1 MSEISETAAATAAFD
16 VRWLDGGAVFTVT
29 RPRKMNAITKAV
41 LEGLSACLD
50 ELEAGRGRFLV
61 IAGEGEK
68 AFSAGTDLA
77 EAAGMAEAPLKAK
90 TEFAQALLYRLSRS
104 RVLSVAAMNG
114 SAYGGGLEFAMA
126 CTFRVAA
133 PHIVMSM
140 PEIKLGLLPSYGG
153 TQFLPAI
160 VGKAHALDLM
170 LTGRTISAPEA
181 LAIGLVNRIAQTPA
195 SAADE
200 ALALAQT
207 TAAFSQPA
215 LTAIRRCVEAAGASV
230 TEEGLAVERAEVNAN
245 KTTYDSK
252 EGPKAFLEKRPPRW
266 EHR

>member
-1 MSEISETAAATAAFD
+1 MSEISETAAATADFD

-195 SAADE
+195 SALTSAVTLVEYWVNRMVGFSLSTDGMQALTSDASIAAIP
-200 ALALAQT
+200 ALAKNAKTNPATLESAYRRLVGLIAQ
-207 TAAFSQPA
+207 APEF
-215 LTAIRRCVEAAGASV
+215 IYR
-230 TEEGLAVERAEVNAN
+230 
-245 KTTYDSK
+245 
-252 EGPKAFLEKRPPRW
+252 
-266 EHR
+266 

>member
-1 MSEISETAAATAAFD
+1 MSEISETGAATADFD
-16 VRWLDGGAVFTVT
+16 VRWPDGGAVFTIT

-61 IAGEGEK
+61 IAGEGDR

-77 EAAGMAEAPLKAK
+77 EAAGMDEAPLKAK
-90 TEFAQALLYRLSRS
+90 TEYAQALLFRLSRS
-104 RVLSVAAMNG
+104 PVLSVAAMNG

-170 LTGRTISAPEA
+170 LTGRTISAREA
-181 LAIGLVNRIAQTPA
+181 LVIGLVNRIAETPA
-195 SAADE
+195 SVAEE
-200 ALALAQT
+200 ALALAQS

-215 LTAIRRCVEAAGASV
+215 LTAIRRCVEAAGDTV
-230 TEEGLAVERAEVNAN
+230 TEDGLAVERAEVNAN
-245 KTTYDSK
+245 KTTHDSK
-252 EGPKAFLEKRPPRW
+252 EGPRAFLEKRPPRW